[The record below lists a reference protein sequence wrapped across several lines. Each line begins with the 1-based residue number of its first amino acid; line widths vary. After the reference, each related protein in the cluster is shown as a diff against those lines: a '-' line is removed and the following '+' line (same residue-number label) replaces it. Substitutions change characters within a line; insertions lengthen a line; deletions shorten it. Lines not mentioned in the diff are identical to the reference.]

1 LAGDKEGTGD
11 FAYRISP
18 PMVLIDV
25 CATGAALKPYEG
37 FGLDAAV
44 MGVTRSID
52 LDAYDEP
59 CVLGGSGRLLEG

>member
-1 LAGDKEGTGD
+1 MAGDNDGTGD
-11 FAYRISP
+11 LAYIISP

-25 CATGAALKPYEG
+25 CETGGALKPYEYL
-37 FGLDAAV
+37 GLDGPV

-52 LDAYDEP
+52 LDAYEEP